1 MRMKAR
7 RKHLREEGADEGSR
21 RLAEDAEEDAERRD
35 VLLQQQ
41 REGHKHPKGGV

>member
-35 VLLQQQ
+35 LLLQQPGIQ
-41 REGHKHPKGGV
+41 GREWVW